1 MLLTIKKYDCPKELW
16 VKWIA
21 RKLCPRL
28 IKIVRTKKSLGLV
41 TSWFTWVLACTH
53 TPEGTTLKSHR
64 LRNRM
69 RMINIRITVHGG
81 TEAAIRKLISIHVSA
96 CKYGRQRQRENSIKR
111 TENWIA
117 SGAENITGMPLQ
129 FSPGSMARWVR
140 RGCDHKTRIE
150 MAAITHIKFNGHFS
164 HVQLPRADIC
174 DDLNENAPR

>member
-1 MLLTIKKYDCPKELW
+1 MNSPETLSTFDKNRTNQKISRSSNEL
-16 VKWIA
+16 VHVSI
-21 RKLCPRL
+21 
-28 IKIVRTKKSLGLV
+28 GL
-41 TSWFTWVLACTH
+41 H

-140 RGCDHKTRIE
+140 RGCDHKTRVE